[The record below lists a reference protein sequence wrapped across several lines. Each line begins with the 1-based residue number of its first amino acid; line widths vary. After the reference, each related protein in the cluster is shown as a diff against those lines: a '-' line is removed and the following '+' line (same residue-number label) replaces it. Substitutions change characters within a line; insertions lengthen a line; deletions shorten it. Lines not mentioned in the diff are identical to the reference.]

1 MPTYDDYTLKEAIIH
16 ITITIMLIGSILGGC
31 AVLNSK
37 LGLENDHP
45 LEEHIEDLIEDKT
58 GIDVD
63 LSGDSKEPCDH

>member
-45 LEEHIEDLIEDKT
+45 LEEHIEDLT
-58 GIDVD
+58 AG
-63 LSGDSKEPCDH
+63 S